1 MLTFSDIS
9 ASYDGKNQAITGLS
23 FTVDQPAIVG
33 IVGPNGAG
41 KSTFIKAAL
50 QLIPSEGTV
59 TSEGKKLNTFQKT
72 IAYVEQKTAVDYTF
86 PITVKEVVSL
96 GLYPQLTLFQRI
108 KSKEWQK
115 VTTALESVQ
124 MADFAERQIG
134 ELSGGQFQRV
144 LIARTLVQDA
154 KYIFLDEPFVG
165 IDAMSEAII
174 IDLLRTFREQGKT
187 IFIVHHDLGKVTE
200 YFDELVMMN
209 QRLIAYG
216 PTASVFTEANLKKTF
231 GDAIIVKGGV
241 SDD

>member
-9 ASYDGKNQAITGLS
+9 ASYDGKKQAITGLS

-115 VTTALESVQ
+115 VTRALESVQ